1 VTVRPRGARAAG
13 TASSRATELT
23 LQGGVVIRC
32 TGPREHLGSVPDPL
46 LDGLF
51 AGGDARPGPLGLGLA
66 VDEHGRLLDRAGD
79 PSDTLWALGPLRRG
93 ALLETTAIP
102 EIREQAAALARILPE
117 AAMAIEVGY
126 ALEEAL

>member
-1 VTVRPRGARAAG
+1 
-13 TASSRATELT
+13 
-23 LQGGVVIRC
+23 
-32 TGPREHLGSVPDPL
+32 L

-66 VDEHGRLLDRAGD
+66 VDDDGRLLDRAGE

-117 AAMAIEVGY
+117 AAVAVEIGY
-126 ALEEAL
+126 ALEEAR

>member
-1 VTVRPRGARAAG
+1 
-13 TASSRATELT
+13 
-23 LQGGVVIRC
+23 
-32 TGPREHLGSVPDPL
+32 L

-51 AGGDARPGPLGLGLA
+51 AGGDARPGALGLGLA
-66 VDEHGRLLDRAGD
+66 VDEEGRLLDRAGE

-117 AAMAIEVGY
+117 AAVAVEVGY